1 MVKKTP
7 QTDSRHIARP
17 KGPQRAGPSKDNIS
31 NYWRIFENNV
41 PTTIVWIQITG
52 PHKELLALG
61 RGLVEKDF
69 LGEISYSIGILEMP
83 DVGILEL
90 WKYQSFM
97 GEDEFN
103 KFILDLFKSVKEIRG
118 KVECIRYKQFFG
130 DRVVE
135 LEVAGKEVR

>member
-1 MVKKTP
+1 
-7 QTDSRHIARP
+7 
-17 KGPQRAGPSKDNIS
+17 
-31 NYWRIFENNV
+31 
-41 PTTIVWIQITG
+41 
-52 PHKELLALG
+52 
-61 RGLVEKDF
+61 
-69 LGEISYSIGILEMP
+69 
-83 DVGILEL
+83 
-90 WKYQSFM
+90 M

>member
-69 LGEISYSIGILEMP
+69 LGEISYSIGILETP
-83 DVGILEL
+83 EQHIALEEGL
-90 WKYQSFM
+90 ENEDQEWISFDENIFYWISAYL
-97 GEDEFN
+97 GEKIQDLDE
-103 KFILDLFKSVKEIRG
+103 KIVRYDWVYVAEESKEKG
-118 KVECIRYKQFFG
+118 K
-130 DRVVE
+130 
-135 LEVAGKEVR
+135 